1 MGRLIQ
7 ALFAALVI
15 CAATP
20 QALHAQW
27 PTRYVR
33 MIVPASAGSA
43 PDVICRLIADRLSQR
58 WGQQVVIENQPG
70 AGGNTGVASAA
81 RAAPDGYALLFSQ
94 AAPLALNQHLFKRLP
109 FDVMRDFDPIT
120 LVGISPMIIAAA
132 PKLGVKTLADLIARA
147 KAEPGKLSF
156 ATSGAKNVPHLT
168 GELLKSLAG
177 IQLVQ
182 IPYRTSPQAVADTMT
197 GVVDLMIDGI
207 PLLQPQVQAGSLTPL
222 AVSAA
227 KRLPGLEQVPAAS
240 ETVPGFD
247 VAGWFALL
255 APKGVAPEIIAR
267 VNSDTI
273 AILRQE
279 DIVARLRDVGVYPDP
294 DNRSPGQLG
303 AFMQRES
310 ELFGK
315 IVRSA
320 GIESE

>member
-1 MGRLIQ
+1 MGRLVQ
-7 ALFAALVI
+7 ALLAALMI

-70 AGGNTGVASAA
+70 AGGNTGVASAT
-81 RAAPDGYALLFSQ
+81 RAAPDGYTLLFSQ
-94 AAPLALNQHLFKRLP
+94 AAPLALNQHLFKKMP
-109 FDVMRDFDPIT
+109 FDVQRDFDPIA
-120 LVGISPMIIAAA
+120 LVGISPMIITAA
-132 PKLGVKTLADLIARA
+132 PKLGIKTLADLIARA
-147 KAEPGKLSF
+147 KADPGKLSF

-177 IQLVQ
+177 IQMTQ
-182 IPYRTSPQAVADTMT
+182 IPYRTSPQAVADAMT

-222 AVSAA
+222 AVSTV
-227 KRLPGLEQVPAAS
+227 KRLPGLENVPAAS
-240 ETVPGFD
+240 ETLPGFD
-247 VAGWFALL
+247 VSGWLALL
-255 APKGVAPEIIAR
+255 APKGVAPEIVAR

-273 AILRQE
+273 AILRQD
-279 DIVARLRDVGVYPDP
+279 DIIARLRDVGVYPDP
-294 DNRSPGQLG
+294 DNRSPAQLG
-303 AFMQRES
+303 AFMQSES

-315 IVRSA
+315 IVKSA

>member
-1 MGRLIQ
+1 MGRLGQ

-27 PTRYVR
+27 PTRYIR

-43 PDVICRLIADRLSQR
+43 PDVICRLLADRLSQR
-58 WGQQVVIENQPG
+58 WGQQIVIENQPG

-81 RAAPDGYALLFSQ
+81 RAVPDGYTLLFSQ
-94 AAPLALNQHLFKRLP
+94 AAPLALNQHLFKKMP
-109 FDVMRDFDPIT
+109 FDVPRDFDPIT

-147 KAEPGKLSF
+147 KADPGKLSF

-177 IQLVQ
+177 IQMTQ

-222 AVSAA
+222 AVSAP

-240 ETVPGFD
+240 ETLPGFD

-255 APKGVAPEIIAR
+255 APKGAAPEIIAR

-273 AILRQE
+273 AILRQD
-279 DIVARLRDVGVYPDP
+279 DIIARLRDVGVYPDP
-294 DNRSPGQLG
+294 DNRSPAQLG

-315 IVRSA
+315 IVKSA
-320 GIESE
+320 GIKSE